1 MVNETEHFNDRLNR
15 IQRGRRRNRGG
26 MGFVVHPDG
35 VISPIGNP
43 SSRLRFG
50 FPLKGL
56 LIALVVAVAV
66 KAYLMWAVGTE
77 IYALEVT
84 TLLSGTA
91 FEQAAGLVLMP
102 DALSAWVVERYD
114 AIYAFVQAGM
124 AADAPA

>member
-1 MVNETEHFNDRLNR
+1 MVNETEHFSDRLNR

-35 VISPIGNP
+35 VISPIGSP

-56 LIALVVAVAV
+56 LIGFVILVAV
-66 KAYLMWAVGTE
+66 KAYLMWAVGTDV
-77 IYALEVT
+77 YALEVQS
-84 TLLSGTA
+84 LLTGTG
-91 FEQAAGLVLMP
+91 FEQAAALILMP
-102 DALSAWVVERYD
+102 DALSAWVVTQYD
-114 AIYAFVQAGM
+114 AIYGFVQAGL